1 MTGSGVVAPY
11 GSWPSPVSAASL
23 AGDRVILDQTA
34 LAAGHLYWLEGRGAE
49 GGRVVLVRD
58 GVDLAP
64 PPFNVR
70 SRVHEYGGGAYTV
83 AGDMVVF
90 VDLSDQ
96 RLRALSVSGG
106 SVPPPITPDTGGQ
119 VRYADLRVDRGR
131 RRVYCV
137 REDHRDGGEPRN
149 TIVGLSLDGPNGNGG
164 QVLVQGPDFVAA
176 PRLSPD
182 GSTLA
187 WLQWHHPNMPWDS
200 TELWAGSL
208 DVEGVLVSAGRLAGG
223 AGVAVTE
230 PRWGPDGALFYLS
243 DETGWANLAVLRP
256 GRPARVLVE
265 MYLEFGWPQPVF
277 DRPSFGV
284 TDDGIVVCAWLEH
297 GSGRLATVAPD
308 GRFTALQVEGTAFDH
323 VRVEGR
329 TVVALVDYVD
339 RARALVKIDLDRGT
353 ATTVRQEST
362 LDLPAGLVPYP
373 EAVSWTNSRGQ
384 DVHGFFY
391 APTNAGYRAPEG
403 ELPPLIVRPHSGPT
417 AMSTPSF
424 NLDTVYWTSRGL
436 AVLDVNYGGSTGYGR
451 AYRERLRGN
460 WGVIDVDDCATGAR
474 ALALQGRVDGGRLA
488 IRGASAGG
496 FTALAALTG
505 TDVFAAGASRF
516 GVGDLESLARDTHKF
531 ESRYL
536 DGLVAPYPEGRDI
549 YRQRSPLHHLDA
561 LNAPM
566 ILLQGLDD
574 TVVPPSQARDMADAV
589 RAKGLP
595 VAHLEFA
602 GEGHGFRKSET
613 IIRSREAEA
622 YFYSRV
628 FGYDLADDIQPI
640 PIDNV

>member
-1 MTGSGVVAPY
+1 
-11 GSWPSPVSAASL
+11 
-23 AGDRVILDQTA
+23 
-34 LAAGHLYWLEGRGAE
+34 
-49 GGRVVLVRD
+49 
-58 GVDLAP
+58 
-64 PPFNVR
+64 
-70 SRVHEYGGGAYTV
+70 
-83 AGDMVVF
+83 
-90 VDLSDQ
+90 
-96 RLRALSVSGG
+96 
-106 SVPPPITPDTGGQ
+106 
-119 VRYADLRVDRGR
+119 
-131 RRVYCV
+131 
-137 REDHRDGGEPRN
+137 
-149 TIVGLSLDGPNGNGG
+149 
-164 QVLVQGPDFVAA
+164 
-176 PRLSPD
+176 
-182 GSTLA
+182 
-187 WLQWHHPNMPWDS
+187 MPWDS

-208 DVEGVLVSAGRLAGG
+208 DTEGVLVSAGRVAGG

-243 DETGWANLAVLRP
+243 DEGGWANLAVLRP
-256 GRPARVLVE
+256 GRPARMLMEVN
-265 MYLEFGWPQPVF
+265 LEFGWPQPVF

-284 TDDGIVVCAWLEH
+284 TDDGIVVCTWLDQ
-297 GSGRLATVAPD
+297 GRGRLATVAPD
-308 GRFTALQVEGTAFDH
+308 GRFTALQVEGTAFDQL
-323 VRVEGR
+323 RVEGR
-329 TVVALVDYVD
+329 TVVALVDYAD
-339 RARALVKIDLDRGT
+339 RARALVRIDLDRGT
-353 ATTVRQEST
+353 ATTVRREST
-362 LDLPAGLVPYP
+362 LDLPAGVVPHP
-373 EAVSWTNSRGQ
+373 DAVSWTNSHGQ
-384 DVHGFFY
+384 DVYGLFY
-391 APTNAGYRAPEG
+391 PPTHAGYRAPEG

-460 WGVIDVDDCATGAR
+460 WGIIDVDDCATGAR
-474 ALALQGRVDGGRLA
+474 ALAEQGRVDGGRLA

-496 FTALAALTG
+496 FTTLAALTG

-516 GVGDLESLARDTHKF
+516 GVGDLESLARETHKF

-549 YRQRSPLHHLDA
+549 YLQRSPLHHLDA

-566 ILLQGLDD
+566 ILLQGLEDN
-574 TVVPPSQARDMADAV
+574 VVPPSQAQDMADAV

-602 GEGHGFRKSET
+602 GEGHGFRKAET

-640 PIDNV
+640 IIDNL